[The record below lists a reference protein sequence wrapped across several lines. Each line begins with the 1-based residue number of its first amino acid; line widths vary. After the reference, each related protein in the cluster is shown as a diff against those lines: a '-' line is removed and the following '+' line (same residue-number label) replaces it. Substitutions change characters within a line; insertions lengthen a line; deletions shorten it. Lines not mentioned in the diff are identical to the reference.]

1 MKIAKNVLIILLL
14 SLSTSCSIHIND
26 YYSGIVVDE
35 FGLPIEGVSVTVIE
49 NLDEYSQKS
58 ITDENGFFKMNRSE
72 VGLPKIIIS
81 RVGFISDTIPIMWS
95 QHGEIM
101 EYSTLIKTDSTKLV
115 LRRKKN

>member
-1 MKIAKNVLIILLL
+1 MKAINVILIILT
-14 SLSTSCSIHIND
+14 TSFSACSIHFND
-26 YYSGIVVDE
+26 YYSGIIIDE
-35 FGLPIEGVSVTVIE
+35 FGLPIEGVSIKE
-49 NLDEYSQKS
+49 NSIDVDLKRS
-58 ITDENGFFKMNRSE
+58 ITDKNGFFKMNRSE